1 MQEPTISD
9 VINARPRVYAVM
21 QRSPMLR
28 HPLLDEWLGCEAW
41 VKHENHNPTGAFKIR
56 GGLNLLAHLSPEE
69 HRRGVISA
77 STGNHGQSIAFASR
91 MHGVRCRILVPRGNN
106 PDKNA
111 AMRAYGAEVIEHG
124 RDYDEAR
131 VRVEQLAATEGW
143 RYVHSANEPHLI
155 AGVGTYA
162 LEMFEAVQ
170 DLDYLFVPIGGGSGA
185 AGCCIVRGSMS
196 PRTRVIG
203 VQASGADAFTRSWR
217 GPERVAAERV
227 KTFAEGMA
235 TRVTFDLTFGIL
247 KRMLDDIV
255 VLDEPELEDGVR
267 AALRYAHNLAEG
279 SGAAPLAAAKK
290 YGHQLAGKKIGCVM
304 SGGNIDIR
312 TLARCLDIQSAL

>member
-1 MQEPTISD
+1 
-9 VINARPRVYAVM
+9 M
-21 QRSPMLR
+21 QRSSMLR
-28 HPLLDEWLGCEAW
+28 HPLLDQWLGCETW

-56 GGLNLLAHLSPEE
+56 GGLNLLAQLSADER
-69 HRRGVISA
+69 RRGVISA

-91 MHGVRCRILVPRGNN
+91 MHGVRCRILVPVANN

-111 AMRAYGAEVIEHG
+111 AMRAYGAEVIEYG

-131 VRVEQLAATEGW
+131 LKVEEIAAKEGW

-162 LEMFEAVQ
+162 LEMFEVER

-185 AGCCIVRGSMS
+185 AGCCIVRGAVS
-196 PRTRVIG
+196 PRTKVVG

-217 GPERVAAERV
+217 GPNRVTAERV
-227 KTFAEGMA
+227 NTLAEGMA
-235 TRVTFDLTFGIL
+235 TRVTFDLTFAIL
-247 KRMLDDIV
+247 KEMLDDIV
-255 VLDEPELEDGVR
+255 LLEESELEEGVR
-267 AALRYAHNLAEG
+267 AALRYTHNLAEG

-290 YGHQLAGKKIGCVM
+290 YGGKVAGRKVGCVM

-312 TLARCLDIQSAL
+312 TLARCVGIQSAHAEP